1 MSDSQPG
8 PYGGQPQQPGPYGAQ
23 PRQPGPYGQP
33 GGQQPG
39 PYAAPP
45 QQPPQPGYGYPQQP
59 GVPPQPGTYP
69 TPPQGQPGGGGGG
82 RRTGLIIGA
91 AAVVVALAVGG
102 YFVFSGSSL
111 EDDGPHTLVMPEKL
125 LGDYSR
131 MGNGE
136 SSGGGSGQLAANGVK
151 NGETAGDFYT
161 ADDKGL
167 MVLGSYGEIADPQA
181 SLDKWF
187 ATYSKNFDPYFG
199 KDPKDAGK
207 GDAPGLVGD
216 PEEVD
221 VDGAVAKCQAV
232 RTQDEASGKLKTDW
246 FCAWADYSTMAMV
259 SPGDST
265 KGVSKDVAAD
275 LTRKIRAEIRKPK

>member
-23 PRQPGPYGQP
+23 P
-33 GGQQPG
+33 QQPG

-45 QQPPQPGYGYPQQP
+45 QPPQPGYGYPQ
-59 GVPPQPGTYP
+59 QPGTYP
-69 TPPQGQPGGGGGG
+69 TPPQGQPGGDGGG

-111 EDDGPHTLVMPEKL
+111 EDDGPHTLVMPDKV

-136 SSGGGSGQLAANGVK
+136 SSGGGTGQLAANGVK
-151 NGETAGDFYT
+151 NGRTAGDFYT
-161 ADDKGL
+161 SGDDKGL
-167 MVLGSYGEIADPQA
+167 MVLGSYGEIADPEA

-216 PEEVD
+216 PEEAD
-221 VDGAVAKCQAV
+221 VDGAVARCQAV

-265 KGVSKDVAAD
+265 KGVSKDVAVD